1 MTHLT
6 CPTHRIPHTGSGPHS
21 HGIDNPIRGIA
32 LADVANVKGK
42 PMILASR
49 LSPARLYVALMM
61 QIVGRGLVAASRCD
75 GVMRKE
81 LVALPPG
88 YRIAMTVDPD
98 GPGFMVEAAD
108 DGRLRLASGRMGAT
122 GAAHLTIRFK
132 HIAHA
137 FLVMSFQEGTAQAFA
152 NDRMVA
158 DGDVAIATRLV
169 RCLNRMES
177 IILPAFIAR
186 RAVKRYTPTPLLH
199 KLGLALRIYAGAA
212 LTLLGFH

>member
-1 MTHLT
+1 MLM
-6 CPTHRIPHTGSGPHS
+6 PR
-21 HGIDNPIRGIA
+21 
-32 LADVANVKGK
+32 VQ
-42 PMILASR
+42 
-49 LSPARLYVALMM
+49 RLYVALMM
-61 QIVGRGLVAASRCD
+61 QVVGRALAASSRCD
-75 GVMRKE
+75 AVLQAE
-81 LVALPPG
+81 LAALPPG
-88 YRIAMTVDPD
+88 LRIAMTVAPA
-98 GPGFMVEAAD
+98 GPGFMVESVGN
-108 DGRLRLASGRMGAT
+108 GRLRFVPGGAA
-122 GAAHLTIRFK
+122 AAHLTIRFK

-199 KLGLALRIYAGAA
+199 KLGLSLRIYAGAA